1 VRGGNIL
8 KKKLTWFDCINV
20 ALLSLLCIS
29 ILFPFFYMLAISLS
43 AKIEV
48 MQGNVFLFPR
58 GFNLKSYSYMLSSST
73 IGLAFLNTLKYTV
86 IGTAVGVLLTMISAY
101 PLSKKEFFGRK
112 LFMKVI
118 VFTMIFNGGIIPNYL
133 LILKLGLYNSMW
145 ALVLPVAINSV
156 FIIMTITFY
165 QAIPKEIEESAM
177 IDGAS
182 VYGILFKIIMPVSKP
197 LAAALSLFFAMYHY
211 NSYFLPLI
219 YLNKK
224 VLYPL
229 QVVLKDMVIS
239 TSSLMEN
246 QRMEAVNEYA
256 QVSLQYATIIIS
268 VIPLLI
274 LFPIIQKYF
283 IKGVMIGAV
292 KG

>member
-1 VRGGNIL
+1 M

-43 AKIEV
+43 ARIEV

-145 ALVLPVAINSV
+145 ALILPVAINSV

>member
-1 VRGGNIL
+1 LR
-8 KKKLTWFDCINV
+8 KKLTLFDIINV
-20 ALLSLLCIS
+20 ALLGLLCIS
-29 ILFPFFYMLAISLS
+29 ILYPFLYMLAVSLS
-43 AKIEV
+43 AKIEI

-58 GFNLKSYSYMLSSST
+58 GFNLKSYSYMLSNST

-86 IGTAVGVLLTMISAY
+86 IGTTVGVLLTMISSY

-165 QAIPKEIEESAM
+165 QAIPKDIEESAM

-182 VYGILFKIIMPVSKP
+182 VYGILFKIIMPVCKP

-219 YLNKK
+219 YLNQK

-229 QVVLKDMVIS
+229 QVVLKDMVID

-246 QRMEAVNEYA
+246 QRMETVNEYA

-268 VIPLLI
+268 VVPLLI
-274 LFPIIQKYF
+274 VFPIIQKYF

>member
-1 VRGGNIL
+1 M
-8 KKKLTWFDCINV
+8 KKKFTWFDCINA

-112 LFMKVI
+112 LFMKII